1 MLDDLL
7 KTLAERGI
15 EPIGAEGAA
24 RSVHTEHRVVSSLT
38 EQVSGDGLLLGVG
51 IEVGTVGS
59 QTPTESRENPKVG
72 FTSGSEPEG
81 TYARE
86 LSPRTMRFLQ
96 NTHSD
101 INRNLLSAYRPISEN
116 FANQLTEHG
125 FQPAEISSMTSGLL
139 GRV

>member
-1 MLDDLL
+1 M
-7 KTLAERGI
+7 
-15 EPIGAEGAA
+15 
-24 RSVHTEHRVVSSLT
+24 SSLT

-51 IEVGTVGS
+51 IDVGTVGS
-59 QTPTESRENPKVG
+59 QTPERRENPKVV
-72 FTSGSEPEG
+72 FTSASEPEG

-125 FQPAEISSMTSGLL
+125 FQPSEISSMTYSDAFDSLNRRYPEQTRNLIFTDGYLNPVGKCL
-139 GRV
+139 G